1 MRGPRN
7 LVYDY
12 SLKLILGSNPIEY
25 GYYIISLLDETRK
38 KGVRVFVFLFVDHV
52 AGYPMSRFR
61 FD

>member
-1 MRGPRN
+1 